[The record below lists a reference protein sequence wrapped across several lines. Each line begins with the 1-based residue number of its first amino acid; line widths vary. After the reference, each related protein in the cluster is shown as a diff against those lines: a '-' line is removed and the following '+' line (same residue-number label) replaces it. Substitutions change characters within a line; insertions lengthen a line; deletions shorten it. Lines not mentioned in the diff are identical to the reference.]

1 MIWLG
6 ILSSPMSWIRPAR
19 PVSLDLDGI
28 HAKLPCHQHG
38 DEGHAQ
44 AVLQQ
49 GIRVLA
55 ADEVQTERPLVFCQT
70 GGGAAHHL
78 RSIGQAFV
86 RFEVEGAKGV
96 AKI

>member
-1 MIWLG
+1 
-6 ILSSPMSWIRPAR
+6 MSWIRPAR

-70 GGGAAHHL
+70 GGGAAHYL